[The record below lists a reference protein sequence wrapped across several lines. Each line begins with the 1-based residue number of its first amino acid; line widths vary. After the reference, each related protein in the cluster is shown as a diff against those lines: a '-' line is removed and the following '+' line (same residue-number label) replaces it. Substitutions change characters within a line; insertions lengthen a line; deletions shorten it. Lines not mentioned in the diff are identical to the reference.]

1 MNLQALALQLIAER
15 IPGTRKGSLEAAW
28 VHSRRVS
35 ERLSRHG
42 YGFEVVLAG
51 LLHDIVEDGN
61 TTLRDLSDFGF
72 SSRTVQLIDLSSHDD
87 AISDKDERW
96 AQMVFRLEQ
105 ANDSDAWAVKVC
117 DLIDN
122 LHGSVSLRSERRAV
136 FFEVKA
142 PTYLSLSRVPLQMN
156 ALWLELLEAFCEP
169 GLKSYR
175 HFYGKIN
182 SY

>member
-1 MNLQALALQLIAER
+1 MELGQLALNLISER

-28 VHSRRVS
+28 VHSKRVA
-35 ERLSRHG
+35 ERLTRHG
-42 YGFEVVLAG
+42 YAQEVVLAG

-61 TTLRDLSDFGF
+61 TSLKELLQLGF
-72 SSRTVQLIDLSSHDD
+72 SSRTVQLVDLSSHDD
-87 AISDKDERW
+87 AIFDKDVRW
-96 AQMVFRLEQ
+96 AQMVYRLER

-122 LHGSVSLRSERRAV
+122 LHGSISLKAERRAT
-136 FFEVKA
+136 FFEMKA

-169 GLKSYR
+169 GLRQYKTL
-175 HFYGKIN
+175 HTQV
-182 SY
+182 

>member
-1 MNLQALALQLIAER
+1 MNPQVLALQLIAER

-28 VHSRRVS
+28 VHSKRVS
-35 ERLSRHG
+35 ERLARHG
-42 YGFEVVLAG
+42 YGLDVVLAG

-61 TTLRDLSDFGF
+61 TTLQELSDVGF
-72 SSRTVQLIDLSSHDD
+72 SSRTVRLVDLSSHDD
-87 AISDKDERW
+87 AILDKDERW

-105 ANDSDAWAVKVC
+105 AGDSEAWAVKVC

-122 LHGSVSLRSERRAV
+122 LHGSVSLGLERRAV

-156 ALWLELLEAFCEP
+156 ALWLELLEAFCQP
-169 GLKSYR
+169 GIDRYR
-175 HFYGKIN
+175 ILYG
-182 SY
+182 